1 MLVPTPS
8 YLFPRILGAFH
19 GSWPPSQ
26 IPQNVTL
33 EPCDDSTQGV
43 RQKRVQ
49 GEGKQRARLEEE
61 GGRASGCLCWI
72 TTRRVLNARPL
83 RLSKVIKPERE
94 NTARESWQHTLKTI
108 KDFVSSDTAIL
119 LPRIYSKEIIKG
131 VSRDADRSCDHNSK
145 NKKTK
150 PKKTQKQQKGPRAGT
165 VKPSIKLKQS
175 HRADSCAASK
185 KKKGREFP
193 SWLSG

>member
-1 MLVPTPS
+1 M
-8 YLFPRILGAFH
+8 
-19 GSWPPSQ
+19 
-26 IPQNVTL
+26 
-33 EPCDDSTQGV
+33 
-43 RQKRVQ
+43 Q

-150 PKKTQKQQKGPRAGT
+150 PKKTLTCPGLLATHGDCPVQLWALPLSCPAGEEY
-165 VKPSIKLKQS
+165 
-175 HRADSCAASK
+175 
-185 KKKGREFP
+185 G
-193 SWLSG
+193 